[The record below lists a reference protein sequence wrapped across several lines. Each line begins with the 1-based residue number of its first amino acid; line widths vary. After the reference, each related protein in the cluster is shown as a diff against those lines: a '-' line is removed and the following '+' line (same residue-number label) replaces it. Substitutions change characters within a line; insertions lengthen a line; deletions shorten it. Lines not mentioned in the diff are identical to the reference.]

1 MIMIVKDRIKRMY
14 FLYERWDLLKNKTK
28 KSIKMSGKH
37 TLLTSV
43 VIFYE
48 EKKNVSTSFFTT
60 VVYCL
65 KIWFI
70 FMV

>member
-1 MIMIVKDRIKRMY
+1 
-14 FLYERWDLLKNKTK
+14 
-28 KSIKMSGKH
+28 MSGKH

>member
-14 FLYERWDLLKNKTK
+14 FLYELWDLLKNKTK

-37 TLLTSV
+37 TVLTSA

-48 EKKNVSTSFFTT
+48 EKKMYLPAS
-60 VVYCL
+60 L
-65 KIWFI
+65 LLLFI
-70 FMV
+70 V